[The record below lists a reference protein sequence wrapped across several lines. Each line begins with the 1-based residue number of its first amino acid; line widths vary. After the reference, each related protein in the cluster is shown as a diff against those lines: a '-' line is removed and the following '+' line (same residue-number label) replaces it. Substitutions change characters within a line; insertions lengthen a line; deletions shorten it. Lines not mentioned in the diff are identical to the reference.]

1 MKSKSYIEVIAGLV
15 IMSTMLATSMRANA
29 QNKADSMQKVMED
42 TSIVKTGDYAP
53 DFSVEMLDGRFLKL
67 SDLKGKVV
75 LLNFWATWC
84 GPCMMEFKEIP
95 DKILKRFEGKSDFV
109 FIPIS
114 REETRETVRN
124 KMNQLKKD
132 GIDFPAGIDPD
143 KTIYSLYAKSYIP
156 RNYLIDKNGKV
167 IHVLIGY
174 DAKEF
179 AALAD
184 RIEELLK

>member
-1 MKSKSYIEVIAGLV
+1 
-15 IMSTMLATSMRANA
+15 
-29 QNKADSMQKVMED
+29 MEEA
-42 TSIVKTGDYAP
+42 SIIKTGDQAP

-109 FIPIS
+109 FIPVS

-124 KMNQLKKD
+124 KMDQLKRD
-132 GIDFPAGIDPD
+132 GIDFPVGMDPD
-143 KTIYSLYAKSYIP
+143 KAIYSLYAKSYIP
-156 RNYLIDKNGKV
+156 RNYLIDRNGKV
-167 IHVLIGY
+167 VHASTGY
-174 DAKEF
+174 DVKEF
-179 AALAD
+179 AALAEK
-184 RIEELLK
+184 IEDLLK

>member
-1 MKSKSYIEVIAGLV
+1 MRSKFYIRIMTGLV
-15 IMSTMLATSMRANA
+15 MTVMFAVNMSVNA
-29 QNKADSMQKVMED
+29 QDEADSMRKVMED
-42 TSIVKTGDYAP
+42 ASIIKVGDYAP

-67 SDLKGKVV
+67 SELKGKVV

-109 FIPIS
+109 FVPIS
-114 REETRETVRN
+114 REETHETVRN
-124 KMNQLKKD
+124 KMKQLKKD
-132 GIDFPAGIDPD
+132 GIDFPVGIDPD
-143 KTIYSLYAKSYIP
+143 KAIYSLYAKSYIP

-167 IHVLIGY
+167 VHILIGY

-184 RIEELLK
+184 RIRDLLK

>member
-1 MKSKSYIEVIAGLV
+1 MKSKFYIGVMTGLV
-15 IMSTMLATSMRANA
+15 TFVMFAASMSVNA
-29 QNKADSMQKVMED
+29 QNEADSRKVMED
-42 TSIVKTGDYAP
+42 ASIVKTGDQAP

-67 SDLKGKVV
+67 SELKGKVV

-109 FIPIS
+109 FIPVS

-132 GIDFPAGIDPD
+132 GIDFPVGIDPD
-143 KTIYSLYAKSYIP
+143 RAVYGLYAKSYIP

-167 IHVLIGY
+167 VHALIGY
-174 DAKEF
+174 DVKEF

-184 RIEELLK
+184 KIEELLK